1 MKDRDDRLEAKIDKV
16 VDEITA
22 IQITLAKQH
31 VSLDDHIR
39 RTSILENELKPIKKH
54 VTMVDGVFKFLGFL
68 ALIGAGVEGI
78 AFLVGHL

>member
-16 VDEITA
+16 VDEITS

-31 VSLDDHIR
+31 ISLETHIK
-39 RTSILENELKPIKKH
+39 RTDLLENEVRPIKKH

-78 AFLVGHL
+78 AFLIGRL